1 MVSNSRKFAAPLKH
15 ISGHPVV
22 NPSWETEVLILRFT
36 IASNPFFKYELT
48 KRFSSQRVLKQGCS
62 LTVTRSADSVSGLG
76 SLLPSLFHLLMLP
89 VARGQSRR
97 SFWRLPRVVP
107 RRGIRGVE
115 ACSSP
120 GLTRV
125 PLSRAWKILTTNEG
139 GRIFLTDCGPWPSA
153 REVQE
158 VWVQEVMTRQGDH
171 RASHCNTK
179 VHQKT
184 GRETEALYK
193 AVKEKWLA
201 FHRTEG
207 NVSTYFII
215 LVD

>member
-1 MVSNSRKFAAPLKH
+1 M
-15 ISGHPVV
+15 
-22 NPSWETEVLILRFT
+22 
-36 IASNPFFKYELT
+36 
-48 KRFSSQRVLKQGCS
+48 
-62 LTVTRSADSVSGLG
+62 SGLG
-76 SLLPSLFHLLMLP
+76 SLLPSLFHLLTLP

-120 GLTRV
+120 GLTGSPSLEPGRSSQLMKAEGYFLRTV
-125 PLSRAWKILTTNEG
+125 GHGLGLAKSRKFG
-139 GRIFLTDCGPWPSA
+139 SRKF
-153 REVQE
+153 
-158 VWVQEVMTRQGDH
+158 MTRQGDH